1 VEAGEFDF
9 GMLPPVDLPSQTV
22 PARPVPVT
30 AAKPKFTP
38 SGPASV
44 TASVLHEDKNQ
55 QLLLGVGLAVAVMAI
70 IAVLG
75 LGALSLTRPLPT
87 TAPVIKSVE
96 DGDGRQVFIV
106 RE

>member
-1 VEAGEFDF
+1 
-9 GMLPPVDLPSQTV
+9 M
-22 PARPVPVT
+22 PVT
-30 AAKPKFTP
+30 AAKPKVNVK
-38 SGPASV
+38 SSV
-44 TASVLHEDKNQ
+44 ATTASALRDDKHQ

-75 LGALSLTRPLPT
+75 IGAVSLTRPLPT
-87 TAPVIKSVE
+87 TSPVIKSVE